1 MLRFGLNR
9 FASGLVTAWA
19 VVTATFFLVR
29 LVPGDPASAMAPP
42 TATPAQV
49 DQIRNYL
56 GLADP
61 WWLQYVTFLN
71 HVVHLDL
78 GTSIRTNQPVLS
90 DLLERFPATIEL
102 AAAAMLL
109 EVLIA
114 IPIGTIAAV
123 RRNQMFDHVSRF
135 ASLVGVGIP
144 VFWLALM
151 SLWLFAYKLGVLPL
165 GGRLDIGTELPRHT
179 GFTVIDALIDGRP
192 DIAGSALQHLL
203 LPAVI
208 LAIPSMAFWTRL
220 MRGSMLEVLGSDH
233 VRTARAKGL
242 TSRRVVVRHGVR
254 NALNPVITSLGLDLV
269 ALLSG
274 VIFIE
279 NVFAWPGVGNYIF
292 GSIQTRD
299 YPVVQGSVIL
309 ITLLYVFVN
318 TVVDVVQAVLDPRI
332 RPNLQGQP
340 A

>member
-1 MLRFGLNR
+1 MIRFGVGRLV
-9 FASGLVTAWA
+9 SGLVTAWV
-19 VVTATFFLVR
+19 VVTVTFFIVR

-42 TATPAQV
+42 TATPVQV
-49 DQIRNYL
+49 EQIRRYL
-56 GLADP
+56 GLGDP
-61 WWLQYVTFLN
+61 LWVQYGTFLD
-71 HVVHLDL
+71 HLGRLDL

-90 DLLERFPATIEL
+90 DLLDRFPATVEL
-102 AAAAMLL
+102 AVAAMLL

-123 RRNQMFDHVSRF
+123 KRNRIFDQVARLG
-135 ASLVGVGIP
+135 SLIGVGIP
-144 VFWLALM
+144 VFWMALM
-151 SLWLFAYKLGVLPL
+151 ALWLFAYKFGVLPL
-165 GGRLDIGTELPRHT
+165 GGQLDIGTEVERHT
-179 GFTVIDALIDGRP
+179 GFTIIDALIDGRP
-192 DIAGSALQHLL
+192 DIAGSALQHLI
-203 LPAVI
+203 LPATI

-220 MRGSMLEVLGSDH
+220 MRGSMLEVLGADH

-242 TSRRVVVRHGVR
+242 TSRRVVVKHGVR

-279 NVFAWPGVGNYIF
+279 NIFAWPGVGNYIF
-292 GSIQTRD
+292 SSIQTRD

-309 ITLLYVFVN
+309 ITLLYVTVN
-318 TVVDVVQAVLDPRI
+318 TIVDIIQAVLDPRI
-332 RPNLQGQP
+332 RAGLQGQP

>member
-1 MLRFGLNR
+1 MVRFGLNR
-9 FASGLVTAWA
+9 FLSGLVTAWA
-19 VVTATFFLVR
+19 VVTVTFFIVR

-42 TATPAQV
+42 TATPVQV
-49 DQIRNYL
+49 EQIRSYL
-56 GLADP
+56 GLGDP
-61 WWLQYVTFLN
+61 LWVQYGTFLN
-71 HVVHLDL
+71 HLAHLDL

-90 DLLERFPATIEL
+90 DLVERFPATIEL
-102 AAAAMLL
+102 ALAALLL

-123 RRNQMFDHVSRF
+123 KRNQLFDHVSRF
-135 ASLVGVGIP
+135 VSLIGVGIP
-144 VFWLALM
+144 VFWMALM
-151 SLWLFAYKLGVLPL
+151 ALWLFAYTFDILPL
-165 GGRLDIGTELPRHT
+165 GGRLDIGVSVERHT
-179 GFTVIDALIDGRP
+179 GFTVIDALIEGRP
-192 DIAGSALQHLL
+192 DIAGSALEHLI
-203 LPAVI
+203 LPAAI

-220 MRGSMLEVLGSDH
+220 MRGSMLEVLSADH

-242 TSRRVVVRHGVR
+242 TRRRVVVRHGVR

-292 GSIQTRD
+292 SSIQTRD

-309 ITLLYVFVN
+309 ITLLYVSVN
-318 TVVDVVQAVLDPRI
+318 TVVDIVQAVLDPRI
-332 RPNLQGQP
+332 RPSLQGQP

>member
-1 MLRFGLNR
+1 MIRFGIGRL
-9 FASGLVTAWA
+9 FSGLVTAW
-19 VVTATFFLVR
+19 VVVSATFFMVR
-29 LVPGDPASAMAPP
+29 LVPGDPATSMAPP
-42 TATPAQV
+42 TATPAQI
-49 DQIRNYL
+49 DQIRSYL
-56 GLADP
+56 GLGEP
-61 WWLQYVTFLN
+61 LWVQYGAFLN
-71 HVVHLDL
+71 HLAHLDL

-90 DLLERFPATIEL
+90 DLLDRFPATIEL
-102 AAAAMLL
+102 AVASILL
-109 EVLIA
+109 EILIA
-114 IPIGTIAAV
+114 IPIGAIAAV
-123 RRNQMFDHVSRF
+123 KHNRPFDHISRF
-135 ASLVGVGIP
+135 ASLIGVGIP
-144 VFWLALM
+144 VFWMAIM
-151 SLWLFAYKLGVLPL
+151 ALWLLAYKFPILPL
-165 GGRLDIGTELPRHT
+165 GGRLDIGVDLQRHT
-179 GFTVIDALIDGRP
+179 GFTVVDALIDGRP
-192 DIAGSALQHLL
+192 DLAVSGLKHLI

-242 TSRRVVVRHGVR
+242 SEPQVVRRHAVR

-309 ITLLYVFVN
+309 IALLYVTVN
-318 TVVDVVQAVLDPRI
+318 TIVDVVQAVLDPRI
-332 RPNLQGQP
+332 RPGLQGQP